1 MKRHLSKVPLFFDR
15 VFVMHRM
22 LRVGLWLLRVIVFVG
37 LFGLAIK
44 NSGTMELR
52 FFFERSWEA
61 PIAVVV
67 LASFA
72 AGVVVGLAAFVGR
85 RLRRKSSDGN

>member
-1 MKRHLSKVPLFFDR
+1 
-15 VFVMHRM
+15 MHGL
-22 LRVGLWLLRVIVFVG
+22 LRIGLWLLRTIVFIG

-52 FFFERSWEA
+52 FFFDRSWQA
-61 PIAVVV
+61 PISVVL

-72 AGVVVGLAAFVGR
+72 AGVVVGLGALVGR
-85 RLRRKSSDGN
+85 RLRHKSSS